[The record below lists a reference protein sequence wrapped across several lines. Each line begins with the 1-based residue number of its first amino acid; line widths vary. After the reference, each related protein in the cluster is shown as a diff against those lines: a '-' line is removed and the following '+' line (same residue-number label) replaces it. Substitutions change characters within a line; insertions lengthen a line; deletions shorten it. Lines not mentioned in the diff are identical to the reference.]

1 MRRVVS
7 ALGFRSRRGS
17 VIVVVLVTLIFA
29 ALLLTRI
36 IESASP
42 DLLIAM
48 RQADRERLRADA
60 YSALETTLAVLM
72 DFRVVDGG
80 LYAPAQGWADPLGYA
95 GYAPR
100 EGVTIAVD
108 FEDESAKL
116 SLPALTPDTLE
127 LVLEQL
133 GLEKPEAARVA
144 DAMFVWMHQGH
155 AAVDSSAGA
164 SAYERGDPPATPP
177 LRPLRSYGELASILV
192 ARDHFFDADGRPTPL
207 FDAFKQTVSLYR
219 FNGTNVNSAG
229 ETALRAAGWDDRQSQ
244 TLRKH
249 LDVPTRTNSNRPYLR
264 SVQEARQ
271 VAGNPAMQN
280 LGVQVQVLRVN
291 VTAREGAA
299 QLTVS
304 ALVTWPGV
312 ASLPGVA
319 PGGPQEQTR
328 TNRGPTGVPAA
339 GDSAANSLRYPYTVL
354 EVIETT
360 LPAPLTPTDAPAA

>member
-7 ALGFRSRRGS
+7 PSGFRSRRGS

-36 IESASP
+36 IESGSP

-60 YSALETTLAVLM
+60 YGALETTLAVLM

-80 LYAPAQGWADPLGYA
+80 LYSPAQGWADPLDYA
-95 GYAPR
+95 GYVPR
-100 EGVTIAVD
+100 EGVTVAVA

-116 SLPALTPDTLE
+116 SLPALTPDGLE
-127 LVLEQL
+127 LLLVQL
-133 GLEKPEAARVA
+133 GLQDAEAARVA

-177 LRPLRSYGELASILV
+177 LRPLRSFGELASILV

-207 FDAFKQTVSLYR
+207 FDAFQRAVSLYR

-229 ETALRAAGWDDRQSQ
+229 EAALRASGWDDRQSQ
-244 TLRKH
+244 TLRQH
-249 LDVPTRTNSNRPYLR
+249 LDVPTRTGSNRPYLR

-280 LGVQVQVLRVN
+280 LGVQVQVLRIH
-291 VTAREGAA
+291 VTARQGAA
-299 QLTVS
+299 QLTLS

-312 ASLPGVA
+312 ASLPGAA
-319 PGGPQEQTR
+319 PGNPQR
-328 TNRGPTGVPAA
+328 PNRPNGGQAGVPAA
-339 GDSAANSLRYPYTVL
+339 GESSANSLRYPYTVL

-360 LPAPLTPTDAPAA
+360 LPAPLSSTDAPAA